1 MPAGAGEGSVQLR
14 VIKIAGVVLV
24 SYVLIVV
31 AFESLIGYF
40 QPEAPGTLVLTTVGE
55 DGAAADRVLE
65 ALESDGRLYV
75 AVNHWPRAWYRRVL
89 ANPGVQVTRDGGKRD
104 YVAVPVA
111 DEEHA
116 RVDRDHPRPLAFLF
130 VTGFPPRRIVR
141 LDDVDAERR

>member
-1 MPAGAGEGSVQLR
+1 MQLK
-14 VIKIAGVVLV
+14 VIKICGVVLV

-40 QPEAPGTLVLTTVGE
+40 QPETSSTLVLTTVGE
-55 DGAAADRVLE
+55 DGAAVDRVLD
-65 ALESDGRLYV
+65 ALESDGQLYV

-89 ANPGVQVTRDGGKRD
+89 ANPRVQVTRDGGTGD
-104 YVAVPVA
+104 YLAVPVA

-141 LDDVDAERR
+141 LDDVDAGSR